1 MIRKFLLI
9 LLPALAVA
17 GCQKPDNSDKP
28 GNGGGKEENEPFLT
42 INDFPEVIELFSEME
57 VQALCN
63 TNYKY
68 EEIVVSASED
78 WPILRRV
85 NNIVH
90 ISVPYWG
97 ADADGNVTSPRSCT
111 VTIKAGKF
119 SQTAKLI
126 QESDEA
132 GVGPML
138 YGRVVSISPI
148 GETISL
154 PVTSQ
159 CISWTAATSADWL
172 SVKVLDNS
180 LEITSSP
187 KAEST
192 TSKRKA
198 EILVRSSINAKASE
212 TVLIEES
219 DPMVDPGD
227 YGYDDEHSNWD

>member
-1 MIRKFLLI
+1 MRKFLII
-9 LLPALAVA
+9 LLSALAVA
-17 GCQKPDNSDKP
+17 GCQKTPKPDS
-28 GNGGGKEENEPFLT
+28 GGGKEENKPFLT
-42 INDFPEVIELFSEME
+42 IKDFPEVIELYSEME

-63 TNYKY
+63 TNYKD
-68 EEIVVSASED
+68 EEIIVSASED

-97 ADADGNVTSPRSCT
+97 ADANGNVPTPRSCT
-111 VTIKAGKF
+111 VTIKAGEF
-119 SQTAKLI
+119 SQTAKLV

-132 GVGPML
+132 RVGPML
-138 YGRVVSISPI
+138 YGQVVSISPI

-159 CISWTAATSADWL
+159 CISWTATSSADWL
-172 SVKVLDNS
+172 TVKVLDNS

-192 TSKRKA
+192 TTKRKA
-198 EILVRSSINAKASE
+198 EILVRSTLNTRANE

-219 DPMVDPGD
+219 DPKVGPGD

>member
-1 MIRKFLLI
+1 MRKILLI
-9 LLPALAVA
+9 LLSALAVV
-17 GCQKPDNSDKP
+17 GCNKSANP
-28 GNGGGKEENEPFLT
+28 GNGGGQEETKPFLT

-63 TNYKY
+63 TSYKD
-68 EEIVVSASED
+68 EEIIVSASED
-78 WPILRRV
+78 WPILRREK
-85 NNIVH
+85 NIVH

-97 ADADGNVTSPRSCT
+97 ADADGNASTPRSCT
-111 VTIKAGKF
+111 VTIKAGNL

-126 QESDEA
+126 QESDA
-132 GVGPML
+132 ARVGPGL
-138 YGRVVSISPI
+138 YGKVVEISPI
-148 GETISL
+148 GETITL

-159 CISWTAATSADWL
+159 CISWTVDTSADWL

-180 LEITSSP
+180 MEITSSP
-187 KAEST
+187 KVESS

-198 EILVRSSINAKASE
+198 EILVRSTLNAKVSE

-219 DPMVDPGD
+219 DPRVGPGD